1 MASQNVEAFHL
12 EHDFYLKQDPVN
24 DMVSNVEDI
33 YKNMFEVSGKMSDI
47 YIDIIEYVSSPEILP
62 FEFAVTDTKS
72 TAEELVMSTHLMY
85 KNYHDFIKCVKY
97 QVSDMKDLVKLM
109 DLIDSVKENM
119 EKLKMKMHI
128 YFQHFVSAK
137 FSEFVEVTDNSKS
150 VMTKLQTYLY
160 FTQLLVDNP

>member
-1 MASQNVEAFHL
+1 MASQNVEAVPL

-24 DMVSNVEDI
+24 SMVMQMETVFQEMQDDANEMGDI
-33 YKNMFEVSGKMSDI
+33 YRDFI
-47 YIDIIEYVSSPEILP
+47 AYVSLPEISP
-62 FEFAVTDTKS
+62 FEKAEAEAVATFAVL
-72 TAEELVMSTHLMY
+72 EETGEEMLDMY
-85 KNYHDFIKCVKY
+85 RNFAQSAKY
-97 QVSDMKDLVKLM
+97 QVSEMDDLLPLM
-109 DLIDSVKENM
+109 AVVDSVKENM